1 MPLEI
6 AVRGFAIKK
15 GIKLEKTET
24 GFSGGA
30 DGRLQIKSIQG
41 QDGHV
46 YLCGRLFALR
56 PLYESSVYISES
68 ASGRE
73 LTVMVRFGC
82 LRDYLHQLYASKR
95 KFLIDL
101 RERLETHL
109 NYDKNPED
117 FVRERFTE
125 FNSSNLYQLLNRF
138 YP

>member
-15 GIKLEKTET
+15 WIKLEETET
-24 GFSGGA
+24 GFSSGT
-30 DGRLQIKSIQG
+30 DGRLQIKHIRE

-46 YLCGRLFALR
+46 YLCGRLFAMR
-56 PLYESSVYISES
+56 PLYESSVSISELG
-68 ASGRE
+68 SGRE
-73 LTVMVRFGC
+73 LAVAVCFGC
-82 LRDYLHQLYASKR
+82 LRDYLHQLHASKR
-95 KFLIDL
+95 KFLINL

-109 NYDKNPED
+109 GDNKNPED
-117 FVRERFTE
+117 FVRECFTE

>member
-1 MPLEI
+1 MSLEI
-6 AVRGFAIKK
+6 AVRSFAIRK
-15 GIKLEKTET
+15 GIKLEETET
-24 GFSGGA
+24 GFSSGT
-30 DGRLQIKSIQG
+30 DGRLQIKHIRE

-46 YLCGRLFALR
+46 YLCGKLFAIR
-56 PLYESSVYISES
+56 PLYESSVSISES

-73 LTVMVRFGC
+73 LAVAVRFGC
-82 LRDYLHQLYASKR
+82 LRDYLHQLHASKR

-109 NYDKNPED
+109 DDDKD
-117 FVRERFTE
+117 SKYFVRECFTE